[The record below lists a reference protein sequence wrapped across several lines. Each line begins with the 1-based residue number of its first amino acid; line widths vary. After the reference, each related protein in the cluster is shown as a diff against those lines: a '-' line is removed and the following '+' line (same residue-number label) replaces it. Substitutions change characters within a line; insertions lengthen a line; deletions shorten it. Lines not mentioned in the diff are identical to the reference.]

1 MRRRIILATLVAAI
15 LAGCSRAAPEPAA
28 AAKPPVL
35 TGHWMRRGELDGRE
49 LTLGIDSA
57 QAVFDSEVDT
67 IYRYT
72 WRRRGDVMEFE
83 DFNGARQGRV
93 VKLTADSLVLELSLP
108 GVTRPMRFWRHDP
121 CAPRG

>member
-1 MRRRIILATLVAAI
+1 MLSRTILAAFLATT
-15 LAGCSRAAPEPAA
+15 LAGCSGAAPEPAA
-28 AAKPPVL
+28 VKPPAL
-35 TGHWMRRGELDGRE
+35 TGLWMRHGEFDGRE
-49 LTLGIDSA
+49 LSLGIDSA
-57 QAVFDSEVDT
+57 QAVFDSEADT

>member
-1 MRRRIILATLVAAI
+1 MHPRIILAAFVATT
-15 LAGCSRAAPEPAA
+15 LAGCSRAEPEPAA
-28 AAKPPVL
+28 AKPAAL
-35 TGHWMRRGELDGRE
+35 TGHWMRHGELDRRE
-49 LTLGIDSA
+49 LILRIDSA

-83 DFNGARQGRV
+83 DFNGVRQGRV

-108 GVTRPMRFWRHDP
+108 GVTRPMRFWRHEP
-121 CAPRG
+121 WARG